1 MRFLLLLLC
10 VAFIAAAAAGRAA
23 FAEEAADPLSGLYV
37 GVALTTGA
45 VKNPQASVGFEV
57 DFGFAY
63 GANLQVG
70 YALGPF
76 RLEGEM
82 LYQRHEVY
90 DVNPR
95 ASSGIAD
102 VQYGGWLD
110 SGALMANAYI
120 DLDVSSQV
128 NPYLGFGAGYS
139 RIEAIYSQ
147 SDCVFACA
155 LKTPLVDDV
164 DYISMW
170 QVMAGITFM
179 PAVPKLGAEMYIGYR
194 YVQGEDMNFRLV
206 GGTPFVQDGLRSH
219 NFELGFRIYF
229 P

>member
-1 MRFLLLLLC
+1 MRLPLMC
-10 VAFIAAAAAGRAA
+10 IAFIAAASAGRAA
-23 FAEEAADPLSGLYV
+23 LAEEAVEPLSGLYL

-45 VKNPQASVGFEV
+45 VEDPLATVGFEV

-70 YALGPF
+70 YAAGPF
-76 RLEGEM
+76 RIEGEM
-82 LYQRHEVY
+82 LYQRHEVF

-95 ASSGIAD
+95 ASSGIPD

-110 SGALMANAYI
+110 SGALMANAYV
-120 DLDVSSQV
+120 DLDLSSGV
-128 NPYLGFGAGYS
+128 DPYIGFGVGFG
-139 RIEAIYSQ
+139 RVEAIYSQ

-155 LKTPLVDDV
+155 LKTSLVDDV

-194 YVQGEDMNFRLV
+194 YVQGEDMNFQLV
-206 GGTPFVQDGLRSH
+206 DGTRFVQDGLRSH
-219 NFELGFRIYF
+219 NFELGFRLYF